1 MTNPDSDSQFR
12 LLNSTAPGDLITLN
26 HVNSSD
32 MIMQVTNQRYSFQR
46 TRRIIISIY
55 SDSKPLSM
63 MRINSIDSILE
74 DSRI

>member
-12 LLNSTAPGDLITLN
+12 RFNSTAPGDLITLN

-46 TRRIIISIY
+46 TRRINGSIY
-55 SDSKPLSM
+55 SDSKSLSL
-63 MRINSIDSILE
+63 MRITTRRL
-74 DSRI
+74 